1 MDKAT
6 TALIRSIQERP
17 FSSDKVAPL
26 EKDGYMTVT
35 LPAHEEARDFLVVSD
50 IARPEAIV
58 VKGEPVTGDRMV
70 MRLRRV
76 TESHIVMKMPG
87 GIYFDDEYRETA
99 TDVEYPGYAE
109 MYEMDWFWTGTAW
122 VVVSHN
128 AIWRDVARMTP
139 LFEDLEQLQPNDN
152 TVESILGLLQ
162 GDERY
167 KAHVYGV
174 FVPDSNGKFYD
185 NPGRNPQVRRVG
197 APELH
202 RRLPVQSQ
210 MVGGV
215 LTDEGVFTPFD
226 NQDDWTQATQARDGS
241 DGQVMVKLPEYWRNI
256 IDTED
261 GQYWLISDVEIEGF
275 ERCPEMYTSAD
286 EAVLDRKTGK
296 LCSIVNDD
304 VRYRGGNNQS
314 EWDGTY
320 RTMLGKP
327 VSKMNNNT
335 LRAAARRRGKG
346 WETHNL
352 YDRQTLLIFYLVE
365 YANRDSQADID
376 YNLTVDGYHQGGMGK
391 GVTTVNR
398 SGWGSYNSNYPL
410 VPNGVGHVKGTHT
423 DEVSYAIPAAS
434 GTEPFD
440 TVKPNRYRGVANI
453 YGHLS
458 KLTDGYQNYVTSVWE
473 GTRNVK
479 DFSVYVAR
487 DNANWGSEDVLDE
500 SKYEK
505 VSQIE
510 LFPPEILNDHT
521 SILTKM
527 SKFGMTGAGVTA
539 VPDTDIWT
547 IDSQGEWVDTKIPFY
562 SDMFTNDSLQ
572 PSTPVPSVLNP
583 LFYGRSSDSLAS
595 GLFYGGGAG
604 VPLFVNSNDF
614 TTRLTYCSEFNE
626 VPTPEPY
633 TSLEVAVT
641 KSGEGA
647 DKGVVYGTGYF
658 ETGNKV
664 TLRAVCEDEGYEFK
678 KWIRNGSDV
687 TTNPLVITNI
697 QTDETIEAVFGETE
711 SPAEG

>member
-99 TDVEYPGYAE
+99 TDVEYPEYAE

-128 AIWRDVARMTP
+128 AIWRDMARMTP

-241 DGQVMVKLPEYWRNI
+241 EGQVMVKLPEYWRNI

-275 ERCPEMYTSAD
+275 ERCPEMFTSAD
-286 EAVLDRKTGK
+286 EAVFDHKEGK
-296 LCSIVNDD
+296 LCAIVNDD
-304 VRYRGGNNQS
+304 VRYRGGSNKTPKP

-327 VSKMNNNT
+327 ITGMNRDT
-335 LRAAARRRGKG
+335 LRDAARRRGQG
-346 WETHNL
+346 WETHNP
-352 YDRQTLLIFYLVE
+352 YDRQTLIVFYVIE
-365 YANRDSQADID
+365 FANRESQANVN
-376 YNLTVDGYHQGGMGK
+376 YNLTVEGYHQGGMGK
-391 GVTTVNR
+391 GVTTVDR
-398 SGWGSYNSNYPL
+398 TEWWSYNSHNPL
-410 VPNGVGHVKGTHT
+410 VPCGVGHDFGTVT
-423 DEVSYAIPAAS
+423 DSAEYEIPNSDPTAE
-434 GTEPFD
+434 EPFAK
-440 TVKPNRYRGVANI
+440 VNPNQYRGVHNI
-453 YGHLS
+453 FGHLS
-458 KLTDGYQNYVTSVWE
+458 KLTNGMYFYVEEVDEELRPT
-473 GTRNVK
+473 K
-479 DFSVYVAR
+479 YSVYVAKS
-487 DNANWGSEDVLDE
+487 N
-500 SKYEK
+500 KY
-505 VSQIE
+505 
-510 LFPPEILNDHT
+510 
-521 SILTKM
+521 
-527 SKFGMTGAGVTA
+527 
-539 VPDTDIWT
+539 W
-547 IDSQGEWVDTKIPFY
+547 DSAD
-562 SDMFTNDSLQ
+562 
-572 PSTPVPSVLNP
+572 VLNP
-583 LFYGRSSDSLAS
+583 EKYVKVATIDPYVSGFASRLSALGAIPTKVVPYSLIWDYANFFCDNVSQSVLTSATAAILPTVIDVTCYGRSSDTGYS
-595 GLFYGGGAG
+595 GLFYFSGLGI
-604 VPLFVNSNDF
+604 PLFVNSTDF
-614 TTRLTYCSEFNE
+614 TTRLCYCKEFDE
-626 VPTPEPY
+626 VPAPEPY

-647 DKGVVYGTGYF
+647 DNAVVYGTGYF
-658 ETGNKV
+658 EAGNKV
-664 TLRAVCEDEGYEFK
+664 TLRAVCEEEGYEFK